1 MQTSK
6 SPQLEDG
13 HVRIANELFDA
24 ALAFPFT
31 GRQLKVVMAIMRKTY
46 GYGKKVD
53 DVSASQLGNACGL
66 SRTHVTTTMNQL
78 AEMCVISKSPG
89 RYGSIVGIN
98 KDYSKWKS
106 ASTESVQVSQIGT
119 STKTGQGVPKWDSAS
134 TESVQD
140 DSTDSVHTKDNLP
153 KDNQQKTCASA
164 DAFLRFWAAYPKK
177 KSKVLAEK
185 AFAKI
190 NPNEQLLVAMLA
202 AVERA
207 KTSRDWQKNDGQFI
221 PYPASWLNARRW
233 EDDSTGHQ
241 SLSAWWTD
249 AGFGNPYEAENAGCT
264 ERTAYLWREGKRQ
277 EVMA

>member
-1 MQTSK
+1 MTGQK

-13 HVRIANELFDA
+13 HIRIANELFDVIWRM
-24 ALAFPFT
+24 PFSH
-31 GRQLKVVMAIMRKTY
+31 RQHKVIFAIIRKTY
-46 GYGKKVD
+46 GYGKKED
-53 DVSASQLGNACGL
+53 DMSASQIGAYCGMR
-66 SRTHVTTTMNQL
+66 RTHVTSALNQL
-78 AEMCVISKSPG
+78 AEMNVITKKPG
-89 RYGSIVGIN
+89 VYGSVVGIN
-98 KDYSKWKS
+98 KDYSQWS
-106 ASTESVQVSQIGT
+106 FDSTESVQVSQIGT
-119 STKTGQGVPKWDSAS
+119 STESVQGVPNQSFTS
-134 TESVQD
+134 TESVQV
-140 DSTDSVHTKDNLP
+140 DSTESVHTKDNLP

-233 EDDSTGHQ
+233 EDDSTVHQ
-241 SLSAWWTD
+241 SLSAWWID